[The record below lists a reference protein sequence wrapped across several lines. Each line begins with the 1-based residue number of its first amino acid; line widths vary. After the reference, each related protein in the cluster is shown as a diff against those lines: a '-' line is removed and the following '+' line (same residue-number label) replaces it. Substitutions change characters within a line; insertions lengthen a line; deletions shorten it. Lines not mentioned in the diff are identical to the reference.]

1 MVVCVATEVELV
13 DFLCDVSVLALL
25 LICTLLAGVVM
36 NTSVHVLLS
45 LACILLLFVVVHVTN
60 QVSTHLYAIRCMLS
74 LWALVYY

>member
-13 DFLCDVSVLALL
+13 DFTCDVSVLDLL
-25 LICTLLAGVVM
+25 RSCTLLAGVVM

-45 LACILLLFVVVHVTN
+45 LACIPLLFVVVHVNT